1 MHGFHDNSKTLYFP
15 TSVLILISV
24 ILQLL
29 TRIAIDF
36 QTMQNYDVL
45 PIQKIKRLLYQDLFV
60 TIWVGRVH
68 HVCR

>member
-29 TRIAIDF
+29 TRIAIGF
-36 QTMQNYDVL
+36 QTMQNHDVL
-45 PIQKIKRLLYQDLFV
+45 PIQKN
-60 TIWVGRVH
+60 
-68 HVCR
+68 